1 MGRAPRGVALAVA
14 MMLTILVAVTA
25 SGCGLSTFFP
35 VVDEST
41 PTGEKVDAAFEP
53 FYGQVLRWEQCGEFQ
68 CATATAPLDWD
79 APAGGEIELAL
90 IRQQARGERIGSLL
104 VNPGGPGVSGYDAV
118 ATSLDLAATGNLQ
131 DRYDIVG
138 FDPRGVGRSSAVDC
152 LPPNELDGLLYTPA
166 RGVRG
171 TTDWLTSQNDLTHR
185 FGQACLQNTGDLLA
199 NVDTASVARDL
210 DMLRAALGEERLA
223 YLGYSYGAYLGT
235 VYAGLFP
242 EKVGRLVLDAPIDP
256 SLGRSAIA
264 LAQARGFEAALRS
277 YLTACIPAATCPFE
291 GTADDALPV
300 VRDILDAV
308 AKNPVPSTDGRVLGV
323 DTLLLAIA
331 APLYRQDTWPVLD
344 TVFTTVLAGQA
355 EFALTV
361 VDGYYGRTPEGEYSS
376 NLPEAIRA
384 VNCLDH
390 TAQNNVEVMKEEA
403 RTLSQEAPHIG
414 VYFSFGDVACLSWPF
429 RSELE
434 RAAITA
440 PGAAPILV
448 LGTTGDPSTPYEWAV
463 AVASQLESGV
473 LVTRTG
479 EGHTA
484 FNKGDACVDAAVEQ
498 YLLDGVVPP
507 ADVTCPAP

>member
-1 MGRAPRGVALAVA
+1 MGETTGRTRRILAGLAAVA
-14 MMLTILVAVTA
+14 VACGLSA
-25 SGCGLSTFFP
+25 CGLSTFFP

-41 PTGEKVDAAFEP
+41 PTGEKVDAALEP
-53 FYGQVLRWEQCGEFQ
+53 FYGQVLRWEQCGDLE
-68 CATATAPLDWD
+68 CATAVAPLDWD
-79 APAGGEIELAL
+79 APSGAEIELAL
-90 IRQQARGERIGSLL
+90 IRQPARGDRIGSLL
-104 VNPGGPGVSGYDAV
+104 MNPGGPGVSGYDAV
-118 ATSLDLAATGNLQ
+118 ASSLDVATTAELQ

-138 FDPRGVGRSSAVDC
+138 FDPRGVGRSTAVDC
-152 LPPNELDGLLYTPA
+152 LSAEELDRFLYTPA
-166 RGVRG
+166 RGIRG
-171 TTDWLTSQNDLTHR
+171 TTDWLTSQNEQTHR
-185 FGQACLQNTGDLLA
+185 FGQSCLRNTGDLLA

-210 DMLRAALGEERLA
+210 DMLRAALGEKRLA

-242 EKVGRLVLDAPIDP
+242 DRVGRLVLDGPIDP
-256 SLGRSAIA
+256 SLTRSAVT
-264 LAQARGFEAALRS
+264 LAQAKGFEAALRS
-277 YLTACIPAATCPFE
+277 YLDACIPAATCPFE
-291 GTADDALPV
+291 GTADDALPI
-300 VRDILDAV
+300 VREILDAV
-308 AKNPVPSTDGRVLGV
+308 ARNPIPSTDGRVLGV

-331 APLYRQDTWPVLD
+331 APLYRQDTWPALD

-361 VDGYYGRTPEGEYSS
+361 VDGYYGRSPEGEYSG

-390 TAQNNVEVMKEEA
+390 AAQNNVEVMKEEA
-403 RTLSQEAPHIG
+403 RALSREAPHLG
-414 VYFSFGDVACLSWPF
+414 VYFAFDDVSCLSWPY

-434 RAAITA
+434 RVAITA

-448 LGTTGDPSTPYEWAV
+448 LGTTGDPSTPYAWAV

-484 FNKGDACVDAAVEQ
+484 FNKGDACVDAAVEA
-498 YLLDGVVPP
+498 YLVDGVAPP
-507 ADVTCPAP
+507 ADVTCPA

>member
-1 MGRAPRGVALAVA
+1 MGRAPRGVALAV
-14 MMLTILVAVTA
+14 LGVLLSVTA

-41 PTGEKVDAAFEP
+41 PTGEKVDAALEP
-53 FYGQVLRWEQCGEFQ
+53 FYGQVIRWEQCGELQ
-68 CATATAPLDWD
+68 CATAIAPLDWE

-90 IRQQARGERIGSLL
+90 IRHPARGDRVGSLL

-118 ATSLDLAATGNLQ
+118 ATSLDIAATANLQ
-131 DRYDIVG
+131 DRYDIIG
-138 FDPRGVGRSSAVDC
+138 FDPRGVGRSTAIDC
-152 LPPNELDGLLYTPA
+152 LPAKELDQFLYAPA
-166 RGVRG
+166 RGIRG

-185 FGQACLQNTGDLLA
+185 FGQACLRNTGELLG
-199 NVDTASVARDL
+199 NVDTVSVAHDL
-210 DMLRAALGEERLA
+210 DMLRAALGEQRLD

-242 EKVGRLVLDAPIDP
+242 DHVGRFVLDGPIDP
-256 SLGRSAIA
+256 SIDRAAITR
-264 LAQARGFEAALRS
+264 AQAKGFETALRS
-277 YLTACIPAATCPFE
+277 YLSTCIPAASCPFQ

-300 VRDILDAV
+300 VREILDAV
-308 AKNPVPSTDGRVLGV
+308 AKNPIPSTDGRVLGV

-331 APLYRQDTWPVLD
+331 APLYRRDTWPALD
-344 TVFTTVLAGQA
+344 TVFTSVVAGQA
-355 EFALTV
+355 EFALTI
-361 VDGYYGRTPEGEYSS
+361 VDAYYGRTPEGTYSG

-390 TAQNNVEVMKEEA
+390 AAQNNVEVMKEEA
-403 RTLSQEAPHIG
+403 RQLSREAPHLG
-414 VYFSFGDVACLSWPF
+414 VYFSFGDVSCLSWPYH
-429 RSELE
+429 SEAE

-448 LGTTGDPSTPYEWAV
+448 LGTTGDPSTPYAWAV

-484 FNKGDACVDAAVEQ
+484 YNKGDACVDAAVEE
-498 YLLDGVVPP
+498 YLIDGVVPP
-507 ADVTCPAP
+507 ADVSCPP